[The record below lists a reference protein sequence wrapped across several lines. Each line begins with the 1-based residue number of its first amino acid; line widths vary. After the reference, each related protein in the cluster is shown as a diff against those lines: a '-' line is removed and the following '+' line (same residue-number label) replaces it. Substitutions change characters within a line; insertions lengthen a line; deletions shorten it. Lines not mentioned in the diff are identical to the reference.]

1 MMAWTLLIAGIALWC
16 AAHLFKRLAPAPR
29 ARLGDRGKALFAV
42 LIVASVVLMVI
53 GYRGAEG
60 AIYWGRSPALVGIT
74 SLLMILA
81 FYVYAVGGPKGD
93 RIWLG
98 TKLRH
103 PQLVGFSLW
112 AVAHLLVNGDAPS
125 FVLFG
130 GLLAWAL
137 GSVFLI
143 NAQDGPWTP
152 PNRAPKRKELIYIIA
167 ALVVTAVVMVIHNWL
182 GVQPWG

>member
-1 MMAWTLLIAGIALWC
+1 MISWILLLVGLGTWVG
-16 AAHLFKRLAPAPR
+16 AHLFARIAPAAR
-29 ARLGDRGKALFAV
+29 ANLGAKGKGLVALMV
-42 LIVASVVLMVI
+42 VASIVLMVI

-60 AIYWGRSPALVGIT
+60 TFYWGRSGALVGINN
-74 SLLMILA
+74 LLMLLA
-81 FYVYAVGGPKGD
+81 FYCYAVGGPKGD

-112 AVAHLLVNGDAPS
+112 AVAHLLVNGDTPS

-137 GSVFLI
+137 GSIVLI

-152 PNRAPKRKELIYIIA
+152 PARAAKRKEFTYIIA
-167 ALVVTAVVMVIHNWL
+167 TLVIVVIVMGIHYAL